1 VSSVIICTRNR
12 EPDLLR
18 ALRSL
23 QKQTRQPTEIIIVD
37 SSDERLSESAQFQA
51 AFHKNNFP
59 STKLIYQHTTPGLT
73 RQRNVGIK
81 LAHGDVL
88 YFFDD
93 DVELEPEYLEAM
105 NRVFA
110 TKPEYVGGMGSVT
123 NLSAP
128 ASKKYRLFRK
138 MFLLQRDYS
147 HGFFTWSGMPTH
159 AYGTKVFKQ
168 VQVLGGCCMAFRK
181 SALQKHQFDESLGAY
196 AYMEDCDISKRVSDC
211 GPLFFNPDARL
222 KHFHSSI
229 ARDRVV
235 ENRAMYIKNYSYL
248 FFKNFYPQNRF
259 KVFGYAW
266 SLAGLFLEAILFGK
280 KDELRGYCRGLKLFW
295 WDG

>member
-1 VSSVIICTRNR
+1 MNSVIICTRNR

-23 QKQTRQPTEIIIVD
+23 QKQTHNPTEIIIVD
-37 SSDERLSESAQFQA
+37 SSDERLIESVQFQA
-51 AFHKNNFP
+51 VFHKNNFP

-81 LAHGDVL
+81 LASGDVL
-88 YFFDD
+88 SFFDD

-123 NLSAP
+123 NMSAP

-138 MFLLQRDYS
+138 IFLLQRDYS

-159 AYGTKVFKQ
+159 AYGTKDFKP
-168 VQVLGGCCMAFRK
+168 VQVLGGCCMSFQRL
-181 SALQKHQFDESLGAY
+181 ALQNHLFDESLGAY
-196 AYMEDCDISKRVSDC
+196 AYMEDCDISKRVSND

-222 KHFHSSI
+222 AHFHSPV
-229 ARDRVV
+229 ARDRVI

-259 KVFGYAW
+259 KVLGYVW
-266 SLAGLFLEAILFGK
+266 SLVGLFLEAILFGK
-280 KDELRGYCRGLKLFW
+280 KDELKGYWKGLRKRSYE
-295 WDG
+295 